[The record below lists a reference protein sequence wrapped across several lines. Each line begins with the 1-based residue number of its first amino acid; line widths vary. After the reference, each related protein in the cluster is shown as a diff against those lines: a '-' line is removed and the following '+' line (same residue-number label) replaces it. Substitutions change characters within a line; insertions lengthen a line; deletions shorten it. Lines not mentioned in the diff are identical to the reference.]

1 MGVFDAL
8 RSRGGKTELFECRN
22 CGLELDDDG
31 DECPHC
37 ASEEIAHYVF

>member
-8 RSRGGKTELFECRN
+8 RIGGGRMELYECRN
-22 CGLELDDDG
+22 CGLGLDEDS